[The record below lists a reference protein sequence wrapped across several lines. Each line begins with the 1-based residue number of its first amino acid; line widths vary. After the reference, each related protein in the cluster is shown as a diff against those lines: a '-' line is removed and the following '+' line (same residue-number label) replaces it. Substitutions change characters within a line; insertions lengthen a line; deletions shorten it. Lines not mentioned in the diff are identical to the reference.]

1 MGRRLGEELGEMFR
15 RDAER
20 RAGLLTLAQL
30 GRCQEPGLFRVPLEL
45 RIILGDA
52 PHPAILHIGIGHPE
66 IEGIIAHRDMGPFD
80 LGIAERIMPVID
92 AVDLD
97 PLA

>member
-1 MGRRLGEELGEMFR
+1 M
-15 RDAER
+15 
-20 RAGLLTLAQL
+20 QL
-30 GRCQEPGLFRVPLEL
+30 GKVL
-45 RIILGDA
+45 RDA
-52 PHPAILHIGIGHPE
+52 PHPVVLHIGIGHPK

-92 AVDLD
+92 AMDLD